1 MPFKSHR
8 NLAWIRRWNLRQSR
22 FRLSHFHEVILQ
34 RFKPSSVIN
43 SYFLCVALPLGQIDK
58 SVSRCTWYRQLR
70 YSSSFR
76 IFFTFYKCPVIL
88 VKPGKRKTA
97 RTEFPLVLICKS
109 TWIRPDYQKSPRDWS
124 SRNSGVTLFYLM
136 KLPKMSSV
144 SSVKGRPL
152 WLLVLN
158 MMWIYMWQAEWWL
171 L

>member
-1 MPFKSHR
+1 MDQTLKSETIQIQVKS
-8 NLAWIRRWNLRQSR
+8 LPW
-22 FRLSHFHEVILQ
+22 SHTSEIQ
-34 RFKPSSVIN
+34 TQ
-43 SYFLCVALPLGQIDK
+43 LCDKLILPLCCSTSCQIDK

-97 RTEFPLVLICKS
+97 RIEFPLVLICKS